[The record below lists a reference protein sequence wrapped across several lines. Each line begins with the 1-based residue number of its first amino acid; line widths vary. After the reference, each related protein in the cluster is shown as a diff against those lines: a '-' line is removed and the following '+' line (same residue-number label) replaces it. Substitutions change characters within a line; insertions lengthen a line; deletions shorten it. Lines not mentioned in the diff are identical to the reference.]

1 MKYKAGYI
9 EHEGKWAVTAKA
21 GKEYFP
27 NSLTDSKAGA
37 MALAREYS
45 MRWHMSQI
53 DKLFQEGVD
62 KGEFDKGAHWGDYV
76 A

>member
-9 EHEGKWAVTAKA
+9 EHEGRFAVTAKA

-27 NSLTDSKAGA
+27 NSLTECETTANV
-37 MALAREYS
+37 MAREYS
-45 MRWHMSQI
+45 MRWHYDQVG
-53 DKLFQEGVD
+53 KLFSEGVA
-62 KGEFDKGAHWGDYV
+62 KGEFDEGTFWGDYI